1 MVAMRNLM
9 ENSRSIFY
17 FVRTNLCEQKIFLV
31 SSSDTC
37 REVRLTGII
46 IQSLVLIPMA
56 LYSVF
61 TIICWIIFLRVQSY
75 VRTLEMMDKE
85 IKQTEN

>member
-1 MVAMRNLM
+1 MNKR
-9 ENSRSIFY
+9 Y
-17 FVRTNLCEQKIFLV
+17 FWLV
-31 SSSDTC
+31 PAIL
-37 REVRLTGII
+37 VGKYALTGII
-46 IQSLVLIPMA
+46 IQSSLVLIPMA

-85 IKQTEN
+85 IKQTEKLANCWKNGNGYWL